1 MEALH
6 TCRAWH
12 DSMMR
17 KHAPSTVSPA
27 MNHQAQLEWLQQ
39 LQQHA
44 SMLFSICSR
53 YLQDAHLTEDAVQL
67 VYQTAME
74 QKTKYDPQRPLDAW
88 LHTIAR
94 NTAISIRRKRRG
106 RTRNIVSLP
115 DDWDLAEEA
124 VDAERGPVENALQT
138 DFDAMLSSLM
148 DKCCLPSLSD
158 SQEEALRLKFYEDFK
173 IKDIAAKMGKTESAV
188 GGYLKH
194 GIRRLR
200 AHFQADHTEFVRSID
215 WS

>member
-1 MEALH
+1 
-6 TCRAWH
+6 
-12 DSMMR
+12 
-17 KHAPSTVSPA
+17 

-44 SMLFSICSR
+44 PMLFSTCWHF
-53 YLQDAHLTEDAVQL
+53 LQDAQLTEDAVQE
-67 VYQTAME
+67 VYLTAMM

-138 DFDAMLSSLM
+138 DFDAMLKSLM
-148 DKCCLPSLSD
+148 GKCCLPSLSN
-158 SQEEALRLKFYEDFK
+158 SHEEALRLKYFERLK
-173 IKDIAAKMGKTESAV
+173 RKDIAARMGKTESAV

-194 GIRRLR
+194 GMRRLR
-200 AHFQADHTEFVRSID
+200 AHFQTVHTEFVRSID